1 MIDILKQVSSYLC
14 HPEPAITLLT
24 MEQKQQKNGVDCEL
38 SAIAF
43 ATTLAFGRDPV
54 TIEIL

>member
-1 MIDILKQVSSYLC
+1 MIDILKQVASYLC

-54 TIEIL
+54 P